1 MTKRSLTSWLGVISL
16 GVSLH
21 LTALPRIAAA
31 MPPQVQSSQSH
42 SDGSE
47 QTDSDAAKPQ
57 SLDLT
62 EEVVRDVLSSLQ
74 HAIEGRNLN
83 QMLAI
88 FDPQKPNYAELRDQ
102 FMAFF
107 QRYDVIQ
114 FRYQVLQVTSE
125 KDHAFVICDID
136 LDATPS
142 DNSQVALRRSVQMRF
157 QMKLSPRG
165 WRVTGFKP
173 DDFFAQ

>member
-1 MTKRSLTSWLGVISL
+1 
-16 GVSLH
+16 
-21 LTALPRIAAA
+21 
-31 MPPQVQSSQSH
+31 
-42 SDGSE
+42 
-47 QTDSDAAKPQ
+47 
-57 SLDLT
+57 
-62 EEVVRDVLSSLQ
+62 
-74 HAIEGRNLN
+74 LN
-83 QMLAI
+83 QVLAI
-88 FDPQKPNYAELRDQ
+88 FDPEKPNYANLRDQ
-102 FMAFF
+102 FIAFF